1 MGEQRKLTE
10 ENVDELRERLKE
22 MSIKNRELSYT
33 FFKQTDQKLCPDCNE
48 YWSPKTNFCGSC
60 GIKL

>member
-1 MGEQRKLTE
+1 MGEQRNLTE

-22 MSIKNRELSYT
+22 MSITNRELSYA
-33 FFKQTDQKLCPDCNE
+33 FYKQKDQKLCLNCNE
-48 YWSPKTNFCGSC
+48 YWFPKTNFCGFC